1 MWEYS
6 EIRTNGVQ
14 MGYKWAFYVL
24 LYAANFCLY
33 VNSYSLGVASLE
45 IQRKV
50 LLEALSDC
58 DGV

>member
-1 MWEYS
+1 
-6 EIRTNGVQ
+6 

-33 VNSYSLGVASLE
+33 VNSYSDLGVASLE
-45 IQRKV
+45 ILRKV

-58 DGV
+58 DGL